1 MQRTPASYRIALPHC
16 ANRNRSSAGKLLRL
30 SLGSLAPSYH
40 DLSMTDHDPPI
51 IDSPLS
57 RTVARDGVT
66 VKVNIFR
73 VGDDPLW
80 AMEVVNEAGT
90 STVWDDLF
98 ETDEAAFT
106 VFAQTVADEG
116 MATFLDDGDAMSASA
131 TLH

>member
-1 MQRTPASYRIALPHC
+1 
-16 ANRNRSSAGKLLRL
+16 
-30 SLGSLAPSYH
+30 
-40 DLSMTDHDPPI
+40 
-51 IDSPLS
+51 
-57 RTVARDGVT
+57 VARDGVT

-106 VFAQTVADEG
+106 VFAQTVAAEG